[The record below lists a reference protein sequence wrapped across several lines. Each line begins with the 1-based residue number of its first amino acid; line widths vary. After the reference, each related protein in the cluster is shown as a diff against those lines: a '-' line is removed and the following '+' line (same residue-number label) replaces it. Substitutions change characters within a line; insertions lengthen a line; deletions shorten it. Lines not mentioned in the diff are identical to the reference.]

1 MSLTVRGQTVGIAT
15 ALALFCAS
23 SASAQKVTTVPDLT
37 AQQTLGQLAGPL
49 APRPAAEAIG
59 LTTALEIATAPFGTS
74 SGGFVFKLD
83 PSTGLLTRTNTT
95 FGPSFTE
102 RASTAGE
109 GQISIGATFS
119 STSYDKITDLP
130 LDNLQLGVTGATTA
144 LRTFNGSAN
153 LDLTAKTVAISTTVG
168 VSENFDVGVVVPLIS
183 LKLTGTSSLVRGD
196 GVVARLAETS
206 SVYGGIGDVSALAKY
221 RFFKFPTAD
230 LRDAGGMAIVVNMRL
245 PTGDRDNLRGLGVTR
260 TLGSLVFSAG
270 KGRLKPHASGGFE
283 YWSKGVGAPTDLAAR
298 TGVEARHQIVYAAG
312 VELEATPKVT
322 FNVDFLG
329 QQIRGAGQVGY
340 VSDTPPA
347 GSTGIN
353 TLQSLVALS
362 DGIRKALL
370 VPGLKVNL
378 KGKMLL
384 SLNAIITMKNDGL
397 HSTVTPVVGVNLTM

>member
-1 MSLTVRGQTVGIAT
+1 MSLTVHGQTVGIAT

-23 SASAQKVTTVPDLT
+23 SASAQKVTTVEDLT
-37 AQQTLGQLAGPL
+37 LQQALGQMVTPL
-49 APRPAAEAIG
+49 ATRPAAEAIA

-83 PSTGLLTRTNTT
+83 PSTGILTRTTTT
-95 FGPSFTE
+95 FGPSFSE
-102 RASTAGE
+102 RASTSGE
-109 GQISIGATFS
+109 GQVSVGATFS
-119 STSYDKITDLP
+119 STSYDKLTDLP

-153 LDLTAKTVAISTTVG
+153 LDLSSKTVAISSTIG
-168 VSENFDVGVVVPLIS
+168 VTENFDVGVVVPLIS
-183 LKLTGTSSLVRGD
+183 TKLSGTSALVRGD
-196 GVVARLAETS
+196 GVVTRFAETD

-230 LRDAGGMAIVVNMRL
+230 LRDAGGMAVVINMRL
-245 PTGDRDNLRGLGVTR
+245 PTGSRDDLRGLGVTR
-260 TLGSLVFSAG
+260 TLGSLVVSAG
-270 KGRLKPHASGGFE
+270 KGRLKPHGSGGFE
-283 YWSKGVGAPTDLAAR
+283 YWSKGVGAPTDFTAR

-312 VELEATPKVT
+312 IELEANPKVT

-329 QQIRGAGQVGY
+329 QHIRGAGQVGY
-340 VSDTPPA
+340 VTDTPPA

-353 TLQSLVALS
+353 TVQSLVALS
-362 DGIRKALL
+362 EGIRKALL

-384 SLNAIITMKNDGL
+384 SLNAIITMKNNGL